1 MPMILMDPGGITR
14 SDKDGVMVQR
24 HFDDELAELRQKLA
38 VMGSLAESMIRQGA
52 LMLMSPDDE
61 TAEQLVKDED
71 EVNRLHMAIDESCMR
86 LLVLRQPVAVDL
98 RLLASA
104 LRMSS
109 ELERIGD
116 QSINLMKRA
125 RKLRGE
131 SPVALPIDLQP
142 LIDVVVRMVNDSLD
156 AFSRKDVSL
165 AKRVLE
171 LEQNADDL
179 RHLYEDELA
188 VAGEERGKDVLFYIQ
203 LTLIVY
209 HLERIGDHATNIA
222 EDVIFLVEGE
232 DIRHQHL

>member
-1 MPMILMDPGGITR
+1 
-14 SDKDGVMVQR
+14 MVQR
-24 HFDDELAELRQKLA
+24 HFDEELAELRRQLA

-52 LMLMSPDDE
+52 LMLMSPNDE
-61 TAEQLVKDED
+61 TAEQLLKDED

-86 LLVLRQPVAVDL
+86 LLVLRQPVAVDM
-98 RLLASA
+98 RFLAST
-104 LRMSS
+104 LRMSG

-116 QSINLMKRA
+116 QSINLMRRA
-125 RKLRGE
+125 RKLERGA
-131 SPVALPIDLQP
+131 PLPLPIDLQP
-142 LIDVVVRMVNDSLD
+142 MIDIVVRMVNDSLD
-156 AFSRKDVSL
+156 AFTRKDVKL

-188 VAGEERGKDVLFYIQ
+188 TAGEKRGRDIIFYIQ
-203 LTLIVY
+203 LTMIVY
-209 HLERIGDHATNIA
+209 HLERIADHATNIA